1 MKEEMITKIRQIVA
15 AEKFKLDAFYL
26 CGAAAGLP
34 NERLQKACEAYLAAE
49 ESGAPDPAITAALVA
64 ELEKAITTKPEIQVV
79 GDLMDNKADI
89 ETVYA
94 DRDFL

>member
-1 MKEEMITKIRQIVA
+1 MKEEMIAKIKQIVA

-34 NERLQKACEAYLAAE
+34 NESLQKACEAYLKAE
-49 ESGAPDPAITAALVA
+49 ESGTPDPAVTAALIA
-64 ELEKAITTKPEIQVV
+64 ELEKAVTAKPEIQVV

-89 ETVYA
+89 EAVYA
-94 DRDFL
+94 NRESL